1 MEVAL
6 WMTYQD
12 LAWSYERDMVG
23 KTCLLSVSDHSKYLK
38 SGVQRELAKVTQ
50 QSIQH
55 CVNGIR
61 IQPWNVCLYL
71 TPTVTFYSRM
81 GTL

>member
-6 WMTYQD
+6 RMIYQD
-12 LAWSYERDMVG
+12 LAWSYECDTDG
-23 KTCLLSVSDHSKYLK
+23 KTCLLSVTDHSKHLK

-71 TPTVTFYSRM
+71 IPNVTFYYRM
-81 GTL
+81 GML